1 MSKEHQKAKPF
12 DISRGAKRQAEHQKA
27 TISPEDEGGQF
38 ILKINGKKR
47 KLFYNDYVIF
57 YDDTEKGFYGIT
69 GTDCEHTD
77 TYSSVY
83 KLFKNEIIG
92 LYNQDPLICPEY
104 RKRNEKVLYITEN
117 AMAFANLIKLKFDE
131 IIVIK
136 MP

>member
-1 MSKEHQKAKPF
+1 MSK
-12 DISRGAKRQAEHQKA
+12 EHQKA
-27 TISPEDEGGQF
+27 TISPEDDGEQF
-38 ILKINGKKR
+38 ILNINGKKR
-47 KLFYNDYVIF
+47 KLLYNDYVIF
-57 YDDTEKGFYGIT
+57 YDDIAKGFYGIT

-92 LYNQDPLICPEY
+92 LYNQDSLICPEY
-104 RKRNEKVLYITEN
+104 RKRNEKILYITEN
-117 AMAFANLIKLKFDE
+117 AMLFANLIKLKFEE

>member
-1 MSKEHQKAKPF
+1 MSK
-12 DISRGAKRQAEHQKA
+12 EHQKA
-27 TISPEDEGGQF
+27 TISPEDEGEQF
-38 ILKINGKKR
+38 ILNINGKK
-47 KLFYNDYVIF
+47 KELFYNDYVIF
-57 YDDTEKGFYGIT
+57 YDDTAKGFYGIT
-69 GTDCEHTD
+69 GTDCEHTN

-92 LYNQDPLICPEY
+92 LYNQDPLICQEN

-117 AMAFANLIKLKFDE
+117 AMKIANLIKLNFDE